1 MAVSIGILFMQTL
14 PIIRYLLLMA
24 FLFCCSAP
32 PAVAETQLEDG
43 GMVIKADVMAHD
55 QNSNTVQASGN
66 VLVEWK
72 GMTLSTTG
80 LSFNQLTQ
88 VITAS
93 GNVVLTRGEDVLKGD
108 RLVLDTVNGKGEMDN
123 STLLIRHDGNFHF
136 SGKKIIRDSEE
147 VIRVQE
153 GSLTTCDAEVP
164 AWKFGAEQL
173 DVNLLGYG
181 TGKNVVFYIKDKP
194 VMYLPWVAFPVVR
207 DRQSGFLF
215 PRFGWSGKKGAELDL
230 IYYWAISPSQD
241 LTLNLDSLTRRGVG
255 TGVDY
260 RYLRSRTSQ
269 GDFGGYLIY
278 DLVQD
283 RWRGQVN
290 QKHKEIFSPEMNLR
304 TSINLTSDRNF
315 LNDYGDKSGEY
326 NRQTNDST
334 VNFLKTWQNY
344 ALTAHM
350 RYTEDYYAVD
360 NSRTLQTL
368 PEIGLAAVRQQL
380 FSTPIFFDL
389 DLAASNFYREKGV
402 TGQRLAALPRLTLIS
417 GIPGYVNA
425 SAFAGVRLRA
435 YNTDEIPAG
444 ETIDRNNGKAL
455 PEAGI
460 RISSDFS
467 RIYEVNGESLKKL
480 RHELTPEISYY
491 YSPYQEQS
499 SLPLY
504 DYTDRPIHQNTVY
517 FGLTSHLGGKFQQGD
532 TAEYRDISRISL
544 LQGYNFEGTRRDL
557 LTAVDDNRLW
567 SDLILV
573 SETWLHQRA
582 KLNFDSRYNLYD
594 NRFSSVAPGLEID
607 NGLGSSAAVYYRFSK
622 NFVEYLEARLST
634 KAIKHWT
641 FGYTGRYSFD
651 RNDFLETVY
660 SAEYR
665 HQCWSVSLAFRDRPG
680 NQSYLVN
687 FNLAGLTGI

>member
-1 MAVSIGILFMQTL
+1 MAASIGNMLKQTL

-24 FLFCCSAP
+24 FITCYSA
-32 PAVAETQLEDG
+32 PAVAETLLENG
-43 GMVIKADVMAHD
+43 GMVIKADVMTHD
-55 QNSNTVQASGN
+55 QNANIVKASGN
-66 VLVEWK
+66 VLLEWK
-72 GMTLSTTG
+72 GMSLTSAK
-80 LSFNQLTQ
+80 LSFNQLTE

-93 GNVVLTRGEDVLKGD
+93 GNVVLTRGEDILKGD
-108 RLVLDTVNGKGEMDN
+108 RLVLDTVSGKGEMDN
-123 STLLIRHDGNFHF
+123 SELTIRQAGNFHLA
-136 SGKKIIRDSEE
+136 GKKITRDSEE
-147 VIRVQE
+147 EIRVQE
-153 GSLTTCDAEVP
+153 GSLTTCDAKVP
-164 AWKFGAEQL
+164 AWKFGAEEL
-173 DVNLLGYG
+173 NVNLLGYG

-194 VMYLPWVAFPVVR
+194 VLYLPWIAFPVVR

-215 PRFGWSGKKGAELDL
+215 PRVGWSNKKGAELDL
-230 IYYWAISPSQD
+230 LYYWAISPSQD
-241 LTLNLDSLTRRGVG
+241 LTLNLDSLTKRGVG

-260 RYLRSRTSQ
+260 RYLRSRNSQ

-278 DLVQD
+278 DLMQD

-304 TSINLTSDRNF
+304 ATINLTSDRNF
-315 LNDYGDKSGEY
+315 LNDYGDKSGDY

-344 ALTAHM
+344 ALTANM

-380 FSTPIFFDL
+380 FSTPLFFDL
-389 DLAASNFYREKGV
+389 DLTASNFYREKGS
-402 TGQRLAALPRLTLIS
+402 TGQRLSALPRLTLIS
-417 GIPGYVNA
+417 GIPGYLNA

-435 YNTDEIPAG
+435 YNTDNIPAG

-455 PEAGI
+455 PEAGA
-460 RISSDFS
+460 RISSVFS
-467 RIYEVNGESLKKL
+467 RIYEVNGESLKKM

-491 YSPYQEQS
+491 YSPDQEQS

-504 DYTDRPIHQNTVY
+504 DFTDRLIHQNTIY

-532 TAEYRDISRISL
+532 TAEYRDISKISL
-544 LQGYNFEGTRRDL
+544 LQGYSLEGTRRDL
-557 LTAVDDNRLW
+557 LTAVDDNRPW
-567 SDLILV
+567 GDLILT

-582 KLNFDSRYNLYD
+582 KFNLDSRYNLYD
-594 NRFSSVAPGLEID
+594 NRFNSVAPGLEFD
-607 NGLGSSAAVYYRFSK
+607 NGMGSSAAVYYRFSR

-634 KAIKHWT
+634 KAIKSWT
-641 FGYTGRYSFD
+641 FGYTARYSFD
-651 RNDFLETVY
+651 RNEFLETVY
-660 SAEYR
+660 STEYR

>member
-1 MAVSIGILFMQTL
+1 MAASIGNMLKQTL

-24 FLFCCSAP
+24 FITCYSA
-32 PAVAETQLEDG
+32 PAVAETLLENG
-43 GMVIKADVMAHD
+43 GMVIKADVMTHD
-55 QNSNTVQASGN
+55 QNANIVKASGN
-66 VLVEWK
+66 VLLEWK
-72 GMTLSTTG
+72 GMSLTSAE
-80 LSFNQLTQ
+80 LSFNQLTE

-93 GNVVLTRGEDVLKGD
+93 GNVVLTRGEDILKGD
-108 RLVLDTVNGKGEMDN
+108 RLVLDTVSGKGEMDN
-123 STLLIRHDGNFHF
+123 SELTIRQAGNFHLA
-136 SGKKIIRDSEE
+136 GKKITRDSEE
-147 VIRVQE
+147 EIRVQE
-153 GSLTTCDAEVP
+153 GSLTTCDAKVP
-164 AWKFGAEQL
+164 AWKFGAEEL
-173 DVNLLGYG
+173 NVNLLGYG

-194 VMYLPWVAFPVVR
+194 VLYLPWIAFPVVR

-215 PRFGWSGKKGAELDL
+215 PRVGWSNKKGAELDL
-230 IYYWAISPSQD
+230 LYYWAISPSQD
-241 LTLNLDSLTRRGVG
+241 LTLNLDSLTKRGVG

-260 RYLRSRTSQ
+260 RYLRSRNSQ

-278 DLVQD
+278 DLMQD

-304 TSINLTSDRNF
+304 ATINLTSDRNF
-315 LNDYGDKSGEY
+315 LNDYGDKSGDY

-344 ALTAHM
+344 ALTANM

-380 FSTPIFFDL
+380 FSTPLFFDL
-389 DLAASNFYREKGV
+389 DLTASNFYREKGS
-402 TGQRLAALPRLTLIS
+402 TGQRLSALPRLTLIS
-417 GIPGYVNA
+417 GIPGYLNA

-435 YNTDEIPAG
+435 YNTDNIPAG

-455 PEAGI
+455 PEAGA
-460 RISSDFS
+460 RISSVFS
-467 RIYEVNGESLKKL
+467 RIYEVNGESLKKM

-491 YSPYQEQS
+491 YSPDQEQS

-504 DYTDRPIHQNTVY
+504 DFTDRLIHQNTIY

-532 TAEYRDISRISL
+532 TAEYRDISKISL
-544 LQGYNFEGTRRDL
+544 LQGYSLEGTRRDL
-557 LTAVDDNRLW
+557 LTAVDDNRPW
-567 SDLILV
+567 GDLILT

-582 KLNFDSRYNLYD
+582 KFNLDSRYNLYD
-594 NRFSSVAPGLEID
+594 NRFNSVAPGLEFD
-607 NGLGSSAAVYYRFSK
+607 NGMGSSAAVYYRFSR

-634 KAIKHWT
+634 KAIKSWT
-641 FGYTGRYSFD
+641 FGYTARYSFD
-651 RNDFLETVY
+651 RNEFLETVY
-660 SAEYR
+660 STEYR

>member
-1 MAVSIGILFMQTL
+1 MLKQTL

-24 FLFCCSAP
+24 FITCYSA
-32 PAVAETQLEDG
+32 PAVAETLLENG
-43 GMVIKADVMAHD
+43 GMVIKADVMTHD
-55 QNSNTVQASGN
+55 QNANIVKASGN
-66 VLVEWK
+66 VLLEWK
-72 GMTLSTTG
+72 GMSLTSAE
-80 LSFNQLTQ
+80 LSFNQLTE

-93 GNVVLTRGEDVLKGD
+93 GNVVLTRGEDILKGD
-108 RLVLDTVNGKGEMDN
+108 RLVLDTVSGKGEMDN
-123 STLLIRHDGNFHF
+123 SELTIRQAGNFHLA
-136 SGKKIIRDSEE
+136 GKKITRDSEE
-147 VIRVQE
+147 EIRVQE
-153 GSLTTCDAEVP
+153 GSLTTCDAKVP
-164 AWKFGAEQL
+164 AWKFGAEEL
-173 DVNLLGYG
+173 NVNLLGYG

-194 VMYLPWVAFPVVR
+194 VLYLPWIAFPVVR

-215 PRFGWSGKKGAELDL
+215 PRVGWSNKKGAELDL
-230 IYYWAISPSQD
+230 LYYWAISPSQD
-241 LTLNLDSLTRRGVG
+241 LTLNLDSLTKRGVG

-260 RYLRSRTSQ
+260 RYLRSRNSQ

-278 DLVQD
+278 DLMQD

-304 TSINLTSDRNF
+304 ATINLTSDRNF
-315 LNDYGDKSGEY
+315 LNDYGDKSGDY

-344 ALTAHM
+344 ALTANM

-380 FSTPIFFDL
+380 FSTPLFFDL
-389 DLAASNFYREKGV
+389 DLTASNFYREKGS
-402 TGQRLAALPRLTLIS
+402 TGQRLSALPRLTLIS
-417 GIPGYVNA
+417 GIPGYLNA

-435 YNTDEIPAG
+435 YNTDNIPAG

-455 PEAGI
+455 PEAGA
-460 RISSDFS
+460 RISSVFS
-467 RIYEVNGESLKKL
+467 RIYEVNGESLKKM

-491 YSPYQEQS
+491 YSPDQEQS

-504 DYTDRPIHQNTVY
+504 DFTDRLIHQNTIY

-532 TAEYRDISRISL
+532 TAEYRDISKISL
-544 LQGYNFEGTRRDL
+544 LQGYSLEGTRRDL
-557 LTAVDDNRLW
+557 LTAVDDNRPW
-567 SDLILV
+567 GDLILT

-582 KLNFDSRYNLYD
+582 KFNLDSRYNLYD
-594 NRFSSVAPGLEID
+594 NRFNSVAPGLEFD
-607 NGLGSSAAVYYRFSK
+607 NGMGSSAAVYYRFSR

-634 KAIKHWT
+634 KAIKSWT
-641 FGYTGRYSFD
+641 FGYTARYSFD
-651 RNDFLETVY
+651 RNEFLETVY
-660 SAEYR
+660 STEYR